1 MIVLAHDG
9 TLYGDWVACYA
20 MHFAATEADRK
31 LLLLH
36 VLDGHVER
44 SIAEARFARLSKEC
58 AENGI
63 TLHQELLAAVPSVH
77 RALRQA
83 IPHDST
89 ALLVCGTRVKP
100 RREAFLTGSVAAQL
114 LRMHQCPVLALRV
127 VQPGLLG
134 LPHRLLLPLAGHLD
148 GFKRFWPILQRLAP
162 QLHRIYLL
170 LTVPISDLAQAHSSP
185 LRQARLHLDG
195 EEYLDRV
202 CAELAERIPEPPF
215 SIDRRVLI
223 GSNWAHQVLIEAS
236 RLKAQMLLLGA
247 SERSL
252 AHRVLHGRR
261 LEQVLRETSCD
272 VGIYRGP

>member
-1 MIVLAHDG
+1 MIILAHDG

-20 MHFAATEADRK
+20 IHFAATEADRK

-44 SIAEARFARLSKEC
+44 TIAEARFAKLARTC
-58 AENGI
+58 AESDI
-63 TLHQELLAAVPSVH
+63 SLHQELLAAVPSVH

-83 IPHDST
+83 IPHDPT

-134 LPHRLLLPLAGHLD
+134 LPHRLLLPLAGHQD

-162 QLHRIYLL
+162 RLHQLYLL
-170 LTVPISDLAQAHSSP
+170 RTVPVSDLAQAHHSP
-185 LRQARLHLDG
+185 LRQARLRLEG
-195 EEYLDRV
+195 EQYLDRV
-202 CAELAERIPEPPF
+202 CAELTDRLAEPAF
-215 SIDRRVLI
+215 TLDRRVLI
-223 GSNWAHQVLIEAS
+223 GSDWAHQVLIEAS

>member
-1 MIVLAHDG
+1 MIILAHDG

-20 MHFAATEADRK
+20 MRFAATEADRK

-36 VLDGHVER
+36 VFDGQVER
-44 SIAEARFARLSKEC
+44 SIAEARFANLAKTC
-58 AENGI
+58 AENEI
-63 TLHQELLAAVPSVH
+63 LLHQELLAAVPSVH

-83 IPHDST
+83 IPHDPS
-89 ALLVCGTRVKP
+89 ALLICGTRVKP

-134 LPHRLLLPLAGHLD
+134 HPHRLLLPLAGHLD
-148 GFKRFWPILQRLAP
+148 GFHRFWPILQRLAP

-170 LTVPISDLAQAHSSP
+170 LTVSVSDLAQAHHSP
-185 LRQARLHLDG
+185 LRQSQLRLAG
-195 EEYLDRV
+195 EQYLDRI
-202 CAELAERIPEPPF
+202 CAELARQLPEPSF

-223 GSNWAHQVLIEAS
+223 GSDWSHQVLIEAS
-236 RLKAQMLLLGA
+236 RLKTQMLLLGA

-252 AHRVLHGRR
+252 AHRVLHGQR
-261 LEQVLRETSCD
+261 LEQILREASCD